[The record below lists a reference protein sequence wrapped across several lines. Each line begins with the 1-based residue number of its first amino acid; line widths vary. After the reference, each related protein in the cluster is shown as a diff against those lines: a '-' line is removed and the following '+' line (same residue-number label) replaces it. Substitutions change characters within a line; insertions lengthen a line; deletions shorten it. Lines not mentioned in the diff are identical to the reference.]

1 MVLWRLKMR
10 KIFER
15 ALIVG
20 LLAAVLTLQ
29 GGPVMA
35 QDTYM
40 ADAEVDAIIQEFLP
54 AGVSLGDAT
63 EDEIE
68 QAIFDAVSSQ
78 PVAVLSIVRRAVQ
91 LRPEQ
96 APVIAAGAVRVLPDQ
111 AASIAYVASENAP
124 YQADAI
130 AEAIIAVVPDQAPTV
145 RNAADYSS
153 RMAIAALALERASES
168 TEQEGSSPSA
178 RDDVPASPVK

>member
-96 APVIAAGAVRVLPDQ
+96 AQLLLPVRC
-111 AASIAYVASENAP
+111 
-124 YQADAI
+124 
-130 AEAIIAVVPDQAPTV
+130 
-145 RNAADYSS
+145 
-153 RMAIAALALERASES
+153 
-168 TEQEGSSPSA
+168 GSSLTRLLPLLMSLLKTPHT
-178 RDDVPASPVK
+178 RRMPLPRRLLLSCRTKPQQ